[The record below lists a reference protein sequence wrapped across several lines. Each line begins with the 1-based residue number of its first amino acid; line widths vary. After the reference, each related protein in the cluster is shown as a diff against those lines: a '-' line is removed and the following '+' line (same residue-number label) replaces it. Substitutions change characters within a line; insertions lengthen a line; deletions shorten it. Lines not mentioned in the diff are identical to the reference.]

1 MHMYNKQKFVYKATR
16 LLISVID
23 HKDIIDKFF
32 PFFHYPFDIS
42 PAFS

>member
-1 MHMYNKQKFVYKATR
+1 MHMYNKQKFVYEATI

-23 HKDIIDKFF
+23 HKDITDKFF